1 MVAVRSPVDLAA
13 AIGDR
18 SSIFAQQALFKP
30 RPLALLARPERRS
43 FCLTRWLRSRPSASP
58 DPQTGGGQGRLLLE
72 RGADVTLWCC
82 GSSNTALL
90 LAKTDAIKAL
100 LRAHGATE

>member
-1 MVAVRSPVDLAA
+1 LRSSHGLKDDPSASLVAGSGAVR
-13 AIGDR
+13 
-18 SSIFAQQALFKP
+18 
-30 RPLALLARPERRS
+30 
-43 FCLTRWLRSRPSASP
+43 SASP
-58 DPQTGGGQGRLLLE
+58 DPQTGVGQGRLLIV